1 VSMALRSAGGV
12 YGLLPTVIG
21 RICFESQV
29 NKWFAYV
36 YEGYAKRPSKQNAYS
51 EGLWVDHVERY
62 GRVSISYKGVQRG
75 FIFVKSLHQSP
86 YIGTFDCCE
95 ICGQMNS

>member
-1 VSMALRSAGGV
+1 MALCSAGGV
-12 YGLLPTVIG
+12 YGLLPTVIC

-51 EGLWVDHVERY
+51 EGLWVGHVERY
-62 GRVSISYKGVQRG
+62 GWKHT
-75 FIFVKSLHQSP
+75 SLVLP
-86 YIGTFDCCE
+86 TRFTLIPIDRMEAF
-95 ICGQMNS
+95 NSTLNNGLA

>member
-1 VSMALRSAGGV
+1 MALRSAGGV

-62 GRVSISYKGVQRG
+62 PLKRPTANPCVTK
-75 FIFVKSLHQSP
+75 FVNMGIMEKPS
-86 YIGTFDCCE
+86 
-95 ICGQMNS
+95 

>member
-1 VSMALRSAGGV
+1 MSMALRSAGGV

-51 EGLWVDHVERY
+51 EGLWVSHVERY
-62 GRVSISYKGVQRG
+62 PLLGKVISGPPFEMEPAQ
-75 FIFVKSLHQSP
+75 SLS
-86 YIGTFDCCE
+86 
-95 ICGQMNS
+95 

>member
-1 VSMALRSAGGV
+1 MALCSAGGI

-51 EGLWVDHVERY
+51 EGLWVGHVERY
-62 GRVSISYKGVQRG
+62 PLQQISGD
-75 FIFVKSLHQSP
+75 SL
-86 YIGTFDCCE
+86 D
-95 ICGQMNS
+95 

>member
-1 VSMALRSAGGV
+1 MALCSAGGV
-12 YGLLPTVIG
+12 YGLLPTVIC

-51 EGLWVDHVERY
+51 EGLWVGHVERY
-62 GRVSISYKGVQRG
+62 PRVTFSRKGYKGFHLFFRTTWVSTY
-75 FIFVKSLHQSP
+75 KNPAKL
-86 YIGTFDCCE
+86 
-95 ICGQMNS
+95 QMLNTNG